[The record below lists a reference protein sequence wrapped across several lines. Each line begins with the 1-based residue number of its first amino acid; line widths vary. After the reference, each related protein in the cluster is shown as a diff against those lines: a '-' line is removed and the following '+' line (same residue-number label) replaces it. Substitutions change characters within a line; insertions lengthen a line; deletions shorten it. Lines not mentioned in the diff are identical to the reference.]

1 MRAHARRRDDTA
13 SGATPPPLPA
23 SSALRACAF
32 CVCNIQCTRLCD
44 QVGILF
50 REASVHGGAQ
60 RGFLARPVAGK
71 YVGVDASR
79 AGDAM
84 GGLPYRTKL
93 TTLCEFQLVGNVRRD
108 ADGCIIGAVDVS

>member
-1 MRAHARRRDDTA
+1 M
-13 SGATPPPLPA
+13 
-23 SSALRACAF
+23 
-32 CVCNIQCTRLCD
+32 
-44 QVGILF
+44 
-50 REASVHGGAQ
+50 HGGAQ